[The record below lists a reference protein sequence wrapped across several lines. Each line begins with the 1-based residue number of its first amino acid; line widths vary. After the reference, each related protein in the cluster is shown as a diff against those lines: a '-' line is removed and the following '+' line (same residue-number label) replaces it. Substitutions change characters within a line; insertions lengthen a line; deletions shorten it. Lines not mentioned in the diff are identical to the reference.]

1 VAPKP
6 GGGGRGAEQPPAD
19 LSRNRW
25 PALLGLGLAAVLL
38 VAGVSGI
45 ALSGGSSGT
54 PHLAGRE
61 RATQVFNG
69 IEQKGANLGKPSAAV
84 SVGLFIDLQCGS
96 CAEYGVR
103 LLPPVVEELVRS
115 GKARLVLHHFSLG
128 SHPLTL
134 AAIGAAAAGR
144 QGREWQYAYLFMRNI
159 DSVPSQGVSRRFL
172 RSVARTVPD
181 LDVEKWDRDLRNPAI
196 KRQLQ
201 ADDKLGTSLRLPAAP
216 AVTVSSN
223 RGSQKLTSSPT
234 ATRIERA
241 VADLR

>member
-1 VAPKP
+1 LRPAETAP
-6 GGGGRGAEQPPAD
+6 R
-19 LSRNRW
+19 RRW
-25 PALLGLGLAAVLL
+25 PALLGLGLAGVLL
-38 VAGVSGI
+38 IAGVTGI

-54 PHLAGRE
+54 PRLAGRE

-69 IEQKGANLGKPSAAV
+69 IEQQGANLGKPAAPV
-84 SVGLFIDLQCGS
+84 SLGLFIDLQCGS
-96 CAEYGVR
+96 CADYAVR
-103 LLPPVVEELVRS
+103 TLPRLVEDLVRS

-159 DSVPSQGVSRRFL
+159 DAVPSQGVTRRFL
-172 RSVARTVPD
+172 RSVARAVPD
-181 LDVEKWDRDLRNPAI
+181 LDVAKWTRDLRDPAI

-216 AVTVSSN
+216 AVTASST
-223 RGSQKLTSSPT
+223 RGSRKLVSSPT
-234 ATRIERA
+234 ATRIEKA
-241 VADLR
+241 VQALR